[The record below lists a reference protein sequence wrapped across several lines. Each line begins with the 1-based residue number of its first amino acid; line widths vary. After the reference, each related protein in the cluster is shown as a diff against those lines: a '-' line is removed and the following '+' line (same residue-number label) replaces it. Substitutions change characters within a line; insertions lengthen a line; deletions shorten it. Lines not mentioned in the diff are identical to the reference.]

1 MRLIALATL
10 LFAFWLLL
18 SGHYTAWL
26 IGSGAVVAL
35 IVALFAHYA
44 RVDDEEGFPIERI
57 IGGLGYWPWLVK
69 EITKSALS
77 VTRIILDP
85 RLPVSPRFVRAEYSA
100 RTSVGIATYA
110 NSITLTPGTITVD
123 VDQSRRSLMVHA
135 LTGDAAAD
143 LESGEMDRRVRRFE
157 GGR

>member
-1 MRLIALATL
+1 MRSIALALL

-26 IGSGAVVAL
+26 IGSGAVVAVV
-35 IVALFAHYA
+35 VAFFAHRA

-69 EITKSALS
+69 EIAKSALS

-85 RLPVSPRFVRAEYSA
+85 RLPVSPRLVKAEYSA
-100 RTSVGIATYA
+100 TTSVGIATYA

-123 VDQSRRSLMVHA
+123 IDQSRHSFMVHA
-135 LTGDAAAD
+135 LTESAAAD

>member
-1 MRLIALATL
+1 MRLIALAL
-10 LFAFWLLL
+10 MLFAFWLLL

-26 IGSGAVVAL
+26 IGSGAVVAVL
-35 IVALFAHYA
+35 VAAFAHRA
-44 RVDDEEGFPIERI
+44 RIDDEEGLPIERI
-57 IGGLGYWPWLVK
+57 IGGLGYWPWLVF
-69 EITKSALS
+69 EVAKSSVS

-85 RLPVSPRFVRAEYSA
+85 RLPISPRLVKAKYST

-123 VDQSRRSLMVHA
+123 IDESRSTFMVHA
-135 LTGDAAAD
+135 LTRNAAND

-157 GGR
+157 GGS